1 MSSANATSTA
11 APAGAAAA
19 RLHDLL
25 GYVEQVIKLDERPA
39 YCLAEYRVAT
49 GQTYAFHQHELHAL
63 PGVTHDLTDEDGAV
77 WLAVERLKRTE
88 PPQPDP
94 TLAPWVEVT
103 PDPNRTPTLRSF
115 LLRTVSP
122 AERDELLAA
131 KGVRPEDC

>member
-1 MSSANATSTA
+1 
-11 APAGAAAA
+11 
-19 RLHDLL
+19 
-25 GYVEQVIKLDERPA
+25 
-39 YCLAEYRVAT
+39 
-49 GQTYAFHQHELHAL
+49 
-63 PGVTHDLTDEDGAV
+63 VTHDLTDEDGAV